1 MSKKATPGID
11 DLATVNHKLALEWHP
26 TENGDLKPSMFTEGS
41 HKKVWWLGECGHSWP
56 AFIRDRALRNQ
67 GCPYCSNQKL
77 LPGFNDLKARYPGL
91 AEQWDYENNDKRPE
105 EVIAGGNKKYSWRCD
120 LGHSWPAKIP
130 DRVRG
135 DGCPYCGNKKLLVG
149 FNDLASRYPK
159 LAKEWDYDLN
169 EKHPEDYI
177 AGSNDYAH
185 WKCKYGHTW
194 RAQINSRKQGKGCP
208 YCANQKVWPGFNDLE
223 SQDPELAA
231 EWDYDKN
238 KKKPSEVTACS
249 SLSFHWKCKFG
260 HSFPAT
266 ITNRHQGRGCPECDK
281 INKTSLP
288 EQTIFYYVC
297 RTYPNSVNRYKDMF
311 DNGMELDVYIPSLKT
326 GIEYDGP
333 YHRSAEALRRDS
345 EKYSICRSND
355 IRLIRVSIGDN
366 DPDTP
371 ICDIFVHSGYDYNN
385 FDALDEVMEKLA
397 EYLALDGP
405 FNTKKDLSHIK
416 KGYLNSISKNSLA
429 KKNPELSKE
438 WNYEKNDG
446 LTPEMFT
453 SGSGVEV
460 WWKCSLGHEWQA
472 QINSRNRG
480 RKCPFC
486 SNQKVLPGFNDLAYL
501 RPDLAETWDYS
512 KNEGLLPTEVVAKSS
527 KKAWW
532 ICPKGHDSYKM
543 RIVDRTKGEGCRKCR
558 NEAIGARF
566 SKKVLQYS
574 RDGQLLNTFVSAAEA
589 ARSLGV
595 SPSAVTNVCRGKS
608 NSCKGFVFKYG

>member
-1 MSKKATPGID
+1 M
-11 DLATVNHKLALEWHP
+11 
-26 TENGDLKPSMFTEGS
+26 
-41 HKKVWWLGECGHSWP
+41 
-56 AFIRDRALRNQ
+56 
-67 GCPYCSNQKL
+67 
-77 LPGFNDLKARYPGL
+77 
-91 AEQWDYENNDKRPE
+91 
-105 EVIAGGNKKYSWRCD
+105 
-120 LGHSWPAKIP
+120 
-130 DRVRG
+130 
-135 DGCPYCGNKKLLVG
+135 
-149 FNDLASRYPK
+149 
-159 LAKEWDYDLN
+159 
-169 EKHPEDYI
+169 
-177 AGSNDYAH
+177 
-185 WKCKYGHTW
+185 
-194 RAQINSRKQGKGCP
+194 
-208 YCANQKVWPGFNDLE
+208 
-223 SQDPELAA
+223 
-231 EWDYDKN
+231 
-238 KKKPSEVTACS
+238 TACS

-385 FDALDEVMEKLA
+385 FDALDEVMENLA